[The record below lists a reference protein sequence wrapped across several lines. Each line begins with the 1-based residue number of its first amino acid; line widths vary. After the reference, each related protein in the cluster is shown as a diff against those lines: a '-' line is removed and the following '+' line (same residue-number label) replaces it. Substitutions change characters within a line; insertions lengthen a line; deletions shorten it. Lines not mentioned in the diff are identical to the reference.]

1 MREGNREAAGGIN
14 KVPPLQLPAS
24 HEGSSK
30 NREKGEGRSAKKV
43 KTNGGRTLK
52 RVNQAR
58 ALIKFKFENA
68 KQAEAARL
76 ALLPEKSAQTGE
88 MCGLDVRRKKNVLC
102 LEIEASDTAA
112 LRAAINS
119 SVRWIMV
126 IEDMMKLGRE

>member
-1 MREGNREAAGGIN
+1 M
-14 KVPPLQLPAS
+14 
-24 HEGSSK
+24 
-30 NREKGEGRSAKKV
+30 
-43 KTNGGRTLK
+43 K